1 MEVDAPVFMFLTIIN
16 LVLFILA
23 TTARGST
30 SDLTPA
36 YLIQVNCVGVE
47 KRLIDCPRDYPLS
60 YYTCPNKV
68 QVNCSDS
75 DTGSPCMIRPCM
87 YQLLLAN
94 NMYILH
100 LHNYADANRECDNG
114 QLRTNRTTNILY
126 ICVNGTWKTLC
137 PRLWG
142 PSQATVACRQLNPG
156 RTVISEFL
164 CNGICWC

>member
-1 MEVDAPVFMFLTIIN
+1 MCAIGFLVIKMLIAVLSCSNFSAKMEVDAPVFMFLTIIN

-47 KRLIDCPRDYPLS
+47 KRLIDCPRDYPLN

-75 DTGSPCMIRPCM
+75 DTGSPCMIRPYM

-94 NMYILH
+94 NMYCTYIIMQMQIVNVIMDSCAQTALPISCIYVSMVLGKHCVPGCGDH
-100 LHNYADANRECDNG
+100 L
-114 QLRTNRTTNILY
+114 
-126 ICVNGTWKTLC
+126 
-137 PRLWG
+137 RL
-142 PSQATVACRQLNPG
+142 Q
-156 RTVISEFL
+156 
-164 CNGICWC
+164 